1 MHKYTTI
8 WPLHIID
15 FPVTVVIRQIKK
27 LPQHWL
33 KFWIPAL
40 LLKVVAAISL
50 GLIYKYYYGVGDTFS
65 LFDDGKLLAKLAID
79 QPDTYLQVLWQ
90 TVKGRRVDDLIIL
103 ANANPRAVAMSV
115 FNSVLCLLSGNNYWL
130 SAFYAAILNFLA
142 LTTLVYT
149 LEKIFK
155 LSKQSLLIAFFFYP
169 SVLLWTSGLLKEN
182 VLLACLS
189 IVSAIIL
196 RLLYPEFFKKRI
208 VVISLLYWL
217 ILAFS
222 LLIIYRLKYY
232 YLAVYLPVV
241 IAYSVV
247 VIFKKKQSNT
257 VFRSQKILF
266 IGVFLFTIL
275 LATSIHPNLNLDKV
289 VAALV
294 LNHDIMVEETSKPEN
309 LIQYNNLKASFSSV
323 LKNTPKAFWEGL
335 ARPYLWEQ
343 GNWLKKISGLEN
355 LLFLLL
361 LFGALF
367 KWGQSGFKT
376 KYSIEVLAVCAF
388 SLVLLLMLAL
398 SAPNLGNLVR
408 YKTGF
413 IPFLILLLV
422 SAVKRK
428 E

>member
-15 FPVTVVIRQIKK
+15 FPVTVVIKQIKK

-40 LLKVVAAISL
+40 LLKVIAALVL
-50 GLIYKYYYGVGDTFS
+50 GLIYKFYYGAGDTFS
-65 LFDDGKLLAKLAID
+65 LFDDGQLLAQLAKD
-79 QPDTYLQVLWQ
+79 ELLTYLKVLGQ
-90 TVKGRRVDDLIIL
+90 TVKGRRVGEYIML

-115 FNSVLCLLSGNNYWL
+115 INSVLCLLSGNNYWL
-130 SAFYAAILNFLA
+130 SAFYAAIINFIA
-142 LTTLVYT
+142 LITLVFT

-155 LSKQSLLIAFFFYP
+155 LSRLSLFVAFFLYP

-189 IVSAIIL
+189 IVTSIIL
-196 RLLYPEFFKKRI
+196 RFLYPEFFKKRN
-208 VVISLLYWL
+208 VFVSLMYWL
-217 ILAFS
+217 VLAFS

-232 YLAVYLPVV
+232 YLAVYMPVV
-241 IAYSVV
+241 LAYVV
-247 VIFKKKQSNT
+247 VVLFKKKKQDL
-257 VFRSQKILF
+257 LF
-266 IGVFLFTIL
+266 KFQALLFLGVFSFTIL
-275 LATSIHPNLNLDKV
+275 LATTIHPNLNIDKV
-289 VAALV
+289 IEALV
-294 LNHDIMVEETSKPEN
+294 LNHDIMVEETSKSEN

-343 GNWLKKISGLEN
+343 GNWLKNISGLEN

-361 LFGALF
+361 LFVALF

-376 KYSIEVLAVCAF
+376 KYSIEVLAVCTF
-388 SLVLLLMLAL
+388 SLVLLLFF
-398 SAPNLGNLVR
+398 PR
-408 YKTGF
+408 YF
-413 IPFLILLLV
+413 LLL
-422 SAVKRK
+422 
-428 E
+428 EI